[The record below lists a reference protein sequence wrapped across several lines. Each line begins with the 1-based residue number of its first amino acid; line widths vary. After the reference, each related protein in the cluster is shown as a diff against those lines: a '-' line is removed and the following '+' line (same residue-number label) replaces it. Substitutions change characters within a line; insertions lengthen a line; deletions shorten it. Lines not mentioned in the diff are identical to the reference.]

1 MGVVVERGLARCP
14 RCVAV
19 ADYAFIELGPDSLAY
34 EVDCRR
40 CGERYREVHGPAAPT
55 FGVVAVA
62 DWVPDG
68 PSHTANRE
76 RLLAWLAVAQSRGRA
91 SRFSG
96 VTASLSAWTHAWP
109 AEVRA
114 GLKGWRSS
122 EVGRRNAEPN
132 ALAQSPTSPVA
143 SSTSRS

>member
-19 ADYAFIELGPDSLAY
+19 ADYVFIELGPNSLAY
-34 EVDCRR
+34 QVDCRR

-55 FGVVAVA
+55 FGVDAVA

-68 PSHTANRE
+68 PSNTANRE
-76 RLLAWLAVAQSRGRA
+76 RVLAWLAVAQSRGRA
-91 SRFSG
+91 AASG
-96 VTASLSAWTHAWP
+96 VAASLSAWTHAWP

-114 GLKGWRSS
+114 GLKGWRGS
-122 EVGRRNAEPN
+122 EVGQRNVERNGALTQLAEEHE
-132 ALAQSPTSPVA
+132 PVV
-143 SSTSRS
+143 R